1 LLTKQQKAVNKFLT
15 VQSYQENEKNHSV
28 ISGELNSAKSIKQT
42 NEASTLLK
50 LAQNGLKDLN
60 RIAQQRLLDFDKK
73 PAESTEKQLD
83 DTDESIRKLD
93 KFTKVYS
100 RTAS

>member
-1 LLTKQQKAVNKFLT
+1 MPTKQQKAVNEFLA
-15 VQSYQENEKNHSV
+15 VQSYQDNEKNYSV
-28 ISGELNSAKSIKQT
+28 ISGELNSATSIKHV

-73 PAESTEKQLD
+73 PAGSTEKQLD